1 MAVDGSLT
9 FDTKIEIDGFNK
21 GTGKVIRKTKETSEQ
36 VISESEKTNKRI
48 QDILDDATRSMKS
61 KAASIAAIYRK
72 QGLNQQE
79 AMQKAWDHIE
89 RNSADANDNIVRQN
103 EKTNTKIKLAAKNTS
118 NALSQSY
125 SGMMTRVSSV
135 FKRLAIAAA
144 TAFSVTKLVQFGQQ
158 AIETASDMAE
168 VQNVVDTAFGNMSSK
183 MEKFA
188 DTAIETYGISK
199 LTAKQT
205 GSTYMA
211 MAKGMNIADES
222 ASDMAIALTGLS
234 ADMASFYNVE
244 QDVASTALNSIFT
257 GETETLK
264 KFGIVMT
271 ETNLSAFAMS
281 QGITKNISDM
291 TQAEKVQLRYQYVM
305 AQTSLA
311 QGDFARTSNGWAN
324 QTRMLSQK
332 FEELSSIVGQVL
344 MNVILPAVQML
355 NNGLSVLIEY
365 ATEAYNALSKL
376 FGWEEIGASQGAG
389 QLATDVLDSTLD
401 TAEAEK
407 AVTKATKDTN
417 KERERGLQSFD
428 KLNVMQD
435 NSSDSNSSDDSPVKL
450 ADTAGATAGA
460 TVANSTK
467 KAVSNGLSN
476 AFKDLYKK
484 SGLAGFI
491 RKIKEGIKSID
502 FKSIVENFKSI
513 FNSLKPIASS
523 AFKGIQN
530 VGKSVFEALGSY
542 IKGVVIINGKSLQTL
557 SGGIAKWLKQ
567 DSKKISDFIDTFST
581 NISKGFENLSKFF
594 DSVFGTAGESIDR
607 MRPVMEE
614 AIAKI
619 LSGFTGFQMSID
631 TITSGAFSVATEN
644 LAEWAENSK
653 EVIGT
658 TLDNIQDDIAQSLSF
673 VGTIFGDIGTILSD
687 WWNNG
692 GSEIFDNVCKAFL
705 DIGTT
710 LMNVYNEWVKPAID
724 FIFDILV
731 SAWDNALKPIFEK
744 VISFSGKLC
753 DCVATIWNNFLSPF
767 VNWIIKILR
776 PHIITSFNAI
786 KGVFDTVFGVIGDVI
801 GGLLEALGGLLDF
814 ITGVFSGDWEKA
826 WNGIKQYYEG
836 TWKALW
842 GIVKS
847 VINLIIDGI
856 NILWSGIFLAVKGMI
871 DSIGKVSGAI
881 GDLFGQDWHFSTPES
896 PPLIPKLAT
905 GTVVPA
911 NYGEFTAIL
920 GDNKREPE
928 VVSPLSTMKQAVM
941 EAFAEQRI
949 NGGADAINLTINLDG
964 NVIFKDI
971 IKRDKAVV
979 KRTGKSAFAY

>member
-9 FDTKIEIDGFNK
+9 FDTKVNTSGFNK
-21 GTGKVIRKTKETSEQ
+21 GTKNVSSAMGS
-36 VISESEKTNKRI
+36 
-48 QDILDDATRSMKS
+48 LKS
-61 KAASIAAIYRK
+61 NVVKLGAAI
-72 QGLNQQE
+72 G
-79 AMQKAWDHIE
+79 
-89 RNSADANDNIVRQN
+89 V
-103 EKTNTKIKLAAKNTS
+103 
-118 NALSQSY
+118 
-125 SGMMTRVSSV
+125 
-135 FKRLAIAAA
+135 
-144 TAFSVTKLVQFGQQ
+144 AFSVTKLIQFGQK

-244 QDVASTALNSIFT
+244 QSVASTALNSIFT

-271 ETNLSAFAMS
+271 EANLSAFAMS
-281 QGITKNISDM
+281 QGINKNISDM

-332 FEELSSIVGQVL
+332 FEELSSIVGQAL
-344 MNVILPAVQML
+344 MNVLLPAVQML

-365 ATEAYNALSKL
+365 ATEAYNALAQL
-376 FGWEEIGASQGAG
+376 FGWEEMGASQGAG
-389 QLATDVLDSTLD
+389 QLASEVLDSTVD

-407 AVTKATKDTN
+407 SVTKATKDTN

-435 NSSDSNSSDDSPVKL
+435 NSSDSTDSDESPVEL
-450 ADTAGATAGA
+450 ADTTGATAGMA
-460 TVANSTK
+460 VAKSTK
-467 KAVSNGLSN
+467 KAVSDGLSN
-476 AFKDLYKK
+476 AFKDFYKN
-484 SGLAGFI
+484 SGLADFVG
-491 RKIKEGIKSID
+491 KIQKGINRVD
-502 FKSIVENFKSI
+502 FSAIKDNCKSI
-513 FNSLKPIASS
+513 FNNLKPIAVS
-523 AFKGIQN
+523 AFQGIQK
-530 VGKSVFEALGSY
+530 VGKAKLGALGSY
-542 IKGVVIINGKSLQTL
+542 IQGSVSVGSKSLRTL
-557 SGGIAKWLKQ
+557 TGGIAKWLNQ
-567 DSKKISDFIDTFST
+567 DGGKITDYIDTVSD
-581 NISKGFENLSKFF
+581 NISKGYNNISKFF

-607 MRPVMEE
+607 MRTTMED
-614 AIAKI
+614 AIATI
-619 LSGFTGFQMSID
+619 LSGFTGFQMAID

-658 TLDNIQDDIAQSLSF
+658 TFDNIQDNIAQSLSF
-673 VGTIFGDIGTILSD
+673 VGTVFGDIGTILSD

-705 DIGTT
+705 DVGTT
-710 LMNVYNEWVKPAID
+710 LMNVYNEWIKPAID

-731 SAWDNALKPIFEK
+731 SAWNKTLKPIFDK

-786 KGVFDTVFGVIGDVI
+786 KGVFDTVFGVIGDLI
-801 GGLLEALGGLLDF
+801 SGLLEALGGLLDF

-842 GIVKS
+842 GIIKG

-881 GDLFGQDWHFSTPES
+881 GDLLGQDWHFSTPES

-941 EAFAEQRI
+941 EALAEHRI
-949 NGGADAINLTINLDG
+949 NGGSDAINLTINLDG